1 MKTLMILLLTSY
13 VIAKHE
19 IKNEQRSSI
28 DDLVKRIKDAIPEPI
43 ELEKIDLMVPKNISL
58 ISGSFNVTNFT
69 ASGLK
74 AFTFERHPAFLPIPT
89 SLVIGLKALSLDTKY
104 AMDLPLLKIPLLS
117 VFGDGAIRLVVPNI
131 EIKIA
136 FDFIGALS
144 GKYIKTFNLATDDF
158 GLSITGVFDDDGLSK
173 QIADSIARTV
183 KETSKKYSKDI
194 FKVIRNVLNK
204 VIHSVIHRNKTIS
217 ITEAAEIS

>member
-58 ISGSFNVTNFT
+58 IS
-69 ASGLK
+69 
-74 AFTFERHPAFLPIPT
+74 
-89 SLVIGLKALSLDTKY
+89 
-104 AMDLPLLKIPLLS
+104 
-117 VFGDGAIRLVVPNI
+117 LVVPNI

-183 KETSKKYSKDI
+183 KETSQKYSKDI